1 LTVLGSVT
9 GMKHMPAGAFSPVPM
24 TISFSRSGQDLPA
37 QRLRPEPG
45 QAGQIVSVNHDVVES
60 DGHVHSMRGTL
71 DRIPETCCSAAD
83 GPITGGHAT
92 R

>member
-1 LTVLGSVT
+1 
-9 GMKHMPAGAFSPVPM
+9 MMHMPTGAFSPVPDDDLVLPL
-24 TISFSRSGQDLPA
+24 GQNLPA
-37 QRLRPEPG
+37 KRLRPEPG
-45 QAGQIVSVNHDVVES
+45 QAGQVVSVNHDVVES
-60 DGHVHSMRGTL
+60 DGHVDGMRGTL